1 MGPNGHGK
9 TSFLEALLYL
19 EVFRS
24 FRGARERELARFGA
38 DGFRVEAEVEVG
50 RAGARP
56 DGRAVGSSDERP
68 VGPSDGRTIGP
79 ANRRTDGASDGRS
92 GGRPGRRMVAAGYDV
107 RTRAKRVTV
116 DGLAAERLAEA
127 IGHVRG
133 VVLSPFDVELVVGAP
148 RERRRFLDV
157 LLALTVSGYVVEL
170 AHYAR
175 ALRQRSRA
183 RGGDLPVWEALMA
196 RSGARIAAARRAWA
210 AAWGD
215 RYRATCVA
223 MGERAEPALA
233 YVPGGPEGPG
243 ELEVALARSRD
254 RDLATGRTA
263 VGPHRDDL
271 RLTLD
276 GRALRVFGSAGQQRT
291 AAIAL
296 RFAEA
301 AALAEARDEPPALCL
316 DDAFAEL
323 DAERSARLGD
333 LVTALCREGSQVFAT
348 VPRDGEMPEAVQALP
363 KWRIA
368 DGVMGPA

>member
-1 MGPNGHGK
+1 MPGPGLALVGPNGHGK

-24 FRGARERELARFGA
+24 FRGARERELVRFGA
-38 DGFRVEAEVEVG
+38 DGFRVEAEVV
-50 RAGARP
+50 
-56 DGRAVGSSDERP
+56 DGRAPARGVERT
-68 VGPSDGRTIGP
+68 VAASAGR
-79 ANRRTDGASDGRS
+79 A
-92 GGRPGRRMVAAGYDV
+92 VAAGYDA

-116 DGLAAERLAEA
+116 DGLVAERLAGA

-133 VVLSPFDVELVVGAP
+133 VVMSPFDVELVVGAP

-157 LLALTVSGYVVEL
+157 LLALTVAGYVVEL

-210 AAWGD
+210 AAWAD
-215 RYRATCVA
+215 RYRSTCVA

-233 YVPGGPEGPG
+233 YEPGGPDGAEA
-243 ELEVALARSRD
+243 LEAALARSRE
-254 RDLATGRTA
+254 RDLATGRTS

-276 GRALRVFGSAGQQRT
+276 ARALRTYGSAGQQRT

-301 AALAEARDEPPALCL
+301 AALAETRAEPPALCL

-323 DAERSARLGD
+323 DAERSARLGE
-333 LVTALCREGSQVFAT
+333 LVSGLLGEGSQVFAT
-348 VPRDGEMPEAVQALP
+348 VPRDGEMPEAVRALP
-363 KWRIA
+363 KWHIA
-368 DGVMGPA
+368 DGVMRPD